1 MRVDA
6 VVAVVG
12 DGVGAPDGLVLVDVE
27 VVVFGQ
33 QIDHFDF
40 DFGLGMGEGTK
51 LLIVAFG
58 GRIYVCLAELR
69 LVPPGVVHLLYLVV
83 RKQAVLVFA
92 AGLTQLVGVVYREW
106 APPVQVVV
114 VVYASFALVMV

>member
-27 VVVFGQ
+27 VVVFRQ

-40 DFGLGMGEGTK
+40 DFGLGMGEGAK

-58 GRIYVCLAELR
+58 GRIYIRLAELR
-69 LVPPGVVHLLYLVV
+69 LVPPGVVHLLDLVM
-83 RKQAVLVFA
+83 REEAVFVFA
-92 AGLTQLVGVVYREW
+92 AGLTQLVGVVYGEW

-114 VVYASFALVMV
+114 IVYARFAFVMV